1 MVATEHMWLLS
12 ICGVASLHCTVNVRC
27 RPEFKDS
34 VWKKECNHMINNF
47 LYWLNVEIDINILGE
62 LYIKINFTCFSLFFY
77 LATGNFKITYVPH
90 IIFLLDSAALGP
102 SLAQGSGYLFQLEGQ
117 METPWQQPWG
127 WQEPWQRLFL
137 PVSYTGENQLITS
150 LWQRLVPPL
159 PSLFVLSDSP
169 ENFKYIWG
177 EVSSLVLQW
186 KRVVSHQSRRNL
198 RP

>member
-1 MVATEHMWLLS
+1 MKERSVLLPLRWQPTPCSEHLLPGFEGSLEYPPPQHSRPALSNMVATEHMWLLS
-12 ICGVASLHCTVNVRC
+12 ICGVASLHCAVNVRC

-34 VWKKECNHMINNF
+34 VWKKECKHMINNF
-47 LYWLNVEIDINILGE
+47 LYWLHVEIDINILGE

-127 WQEPWQRLFL
+127 WQEPWQCLFL
-137 PVSYTGENQLITS
+137 PVSYTGENQLITC
-150 LWQRLVPPL
+150 L
-159 PSLFVLSDSP
+159 
-169 ENFKYIWG
+169 
-177 EVSSLVLQW
+177 
-186 KRVVSHQSRRNL
+186 
-198 RP
+198 